1 MWTAPFVDLVMSATL
16 ECVAHKE
23 PEELG
28 QEGTFF
34 SDLLQIT
41 KATARTRR
49 SSASVV
55 QGLKTQKFS
64 DHLWSSRVRLQWSCQ
79 YDDTT
84 GA

>member
-23 PEELG
+23 PKELG

-41 KATARTRR
+41 KAMARTRR

-55 QGLKTQKFS
+55 
-64 DHLWSSRVRLQWSCQ
+64 
-79 YDDTT
+79 
-84 GA
+84 